1 LDSTKKSVEY
11 HPKADERVNQELPG
25 SSMSTASGK
34 FYSLALLMT
43 HKDGVYPTTYSLFSA
58 GEMHQ
63 VEDAVIEEA
72 LVCIYVN
79 GQELATFMCT
89 PHQLEELA
97 LGFMRS
103 EGFIHSLDDI
113 EVLTLS
119 DNRLCVDIWLRDLSF
134 TPPSRR
140 IITSG
145 CGGGVTFDDLSGRHT
160 PLNSRRVV
168 TPEQVVTLMKKLHLA
183 AELYNEVRGV
193 HTSALSDGQEL
204 LLVSQDVGRHNTID
218 RLWGQALQQT
228 IPTGGKILLTSGR
241 VSSEMLNKAAKM
253 GAPVIISR
261 TSPTS
266 LSVELAQTWNITLIG
281 YARGQSFRV
290 YAAPGRV
297 VRGELV
303 PASKTT
309 V

>member
-1 LDSTKKSVEY
+1 
-11 HPKADERVNQELPG
+11 
-25 SSMSTASGK
+25 MSN
-34 FYSLALLMT
+34 
-43 HKDGVYPTTYSLFSA
+43 KDGVYPTTYSLYSA

-89 PHQLEELA
+89 PRRLEELA

-103 EGFIHSLDDI
+103 EGFIHSLGDI

-119 DNRLCVDIWLRDLSF
+119 DNGTCVDIWLRDLSF

-183 AELYNEVRGV
+183 AELYKEVRGV
-193 HTSALSDGQEL
+193 HTSALSDGQDL

-218 RLWGQALQQT
+218 RLWGQALKQGVE
-228 IPTGGKILLTSGR
+228 INGRILLASGR
-241 VSSEMLNKAAKM
+241 ISSEMLNKAAKM
-253 GAPVIISR
+253 GVPIIISR

-266 LSVELAQTWNITLIG
+266 LSVDLGRAWHITVIG
-281 YARGQSFRV
+281 YARGNSYRV
-290 YAAPGRV
+290 YTAPERV
-297 VRGELV
+297 VSGSALPV
-303 PASKTT
+303 AMAGHSS
-309 V
+309 

>member
-1 LDSTKKSVEY
+1 
-11 HPKADERVNQELPG
+11 
-25 SSMSTASGK
+25 M
-34 FYSLALLMT
+34 
-43 HKDGVYPTTYSLFSA
+43 
-58 GEMHQ
+58 
-63 VEDAVIEEA
+63 IEEG

-89 PHQLEELA
+89 PHQLDELA

-103 EGFIHSLDDI
+103 EGLIHSLDDI

-119 DNRLCVDIWLRDLSF
+119 DNGTCVDIWLQDLSF

-160 PLNSRRVV
+160 PLNGRRVI

-193 HTSALSDGQEL
+193 HTSALSDGDKL
-204 LLVSQDVGRHNTID
+204 LLVTQDVGRHNTID
-218 RLWGQALQQT
+218 RLWGKALKQNIST
-228 IPTGGKILLTSGR
+228 EGKILLTSGR
-241 VSSEMLNKAAKM
+241 ISSEMLNKAAKM
-253 GAPVIISR
+253 GVPVVISR

-281 YARGQSFRV
+281 YARGKSFRI
-290 YAAPGRV
+290 YAVPERV
-297 VRGELV
+297 LLDEKSTSHTRDWRADVSISNLQS
-303 PASKTT
+303 PFPTSPSP
-309 V
+309 